1 MHINKVFKKIT
12 KFILLFCPIISIPVV
27 SIACKT
33 LSPRIHFVDSE
44 WVAVQGEY
52 QSTFKFNTFD
62 YQVIDS
68 NLEIKAS
75 ITIIPS
81 NHGYDLF
88 TDEKDKFLFLKQSP
102 EIEFFANKTK
112 SIEQSGFDVF
122 KGKIWNES
130 TCIYVY
136 DIPLSIFKDLKNEV
150 SFFITQD
157 NPNVIF
163 SIYIDPL
170 NYLFFEINGFDIIGN
185 QDTINN

>member
-1 MHINKVFKKIT
+1 MKKINS
-12 KFILLFCPIISIPVV
+12 F
-27 SIACKT
+27 
-33 LSPRIHFVDSE
+33 
-44 WVAVQGEY
+44 
-52 QSTFKFNTFD
+52 
-62 YQVIDS
+62 
-68 NLEIKAS
+68 
-75 ITIIPS
+75 
-81 NHGYDLF
+81 
-88 TDEKDKFLFLKQSP
+88 FLKQSP
-102 EIEFFANKTK
+102 EIEFFANKIK

-163 SIYIDPL
+163 SIYIDLL